1 MVHPREAKVTEGGV
15 NNETAVIRHSQP
27 YYSTTCALC
36 TCKHP
41 KQHVLFIDHVI
52 FVLQAFKFEIRL
64 KLDPTKNSNANP
76 LLNVVLYF
84 TEQP

>member
-1 MVHPREAKVTEGGV
+1 MRPQSYVTHNPITLPPVHYV
-15 NNETAVIRHSQP
+15 
-27 YYSTTCALC
+27 
-36 TCKHP
+36 
-41 KQHVLFIDHVI
+41 HVLFIDRVI

-84 TEQP
+84 TKQP